1 MEQDNKQETD
11 VKNDINGTAPV
22 NDHLEAKVIYK
33 LILGFLLFAAAG
45 FFMYIFITHL

>member
-1 MEQDNKQETD
+1 MEQDNKQET
-11 VKNDINGTAPV
+11 NTENNGTAPV